1 MSHQCSCP
9 CGETR
14 FTVESTPFARFYCH
28 CEICQKLYG
37 KAYSDVTVVRTK
49 HVHLDHDLVEYNNYR
64 LPPALSRGTCKSCN
78 KPVAGFLKGIP
89 GLALAFITADN
100 YDVPDDLPKPL
111 GHIFCHRQQE
121 KIEDNLPQLHGYWP
135 SQMAISKWVIPRLLK
150 SE

>member
-1 MSHQCSCP
+1 MPHQCSCP

-28 CEICQKLYG
+28 CQICQKLYG

-49 HVHLDHDLVEYNNYR
+49 HVQIDDSLVEYNKYR
-64 LPPALSRGTCKSCN
+64 MPPALSRGTCKSCK

-100 YDVPDDLPKPL
+100 FDDKSTLPAPL
-111 GHIFCHRQQE
+111 GHVFCHRQQAE
-121 KIEDNLPQLHGYWP
+121 VADGLPKAYGYWS
-135 SQMAISKWVIPRLLK
+135 SQLAISKWVFPRLVK
-150 SE
+150 S